1 MERTVLRGL
10 AVFRWAALVWMGV
23 VLVLARGGLQ
33 RPVIA
38 VALVSLAFGVTAWTS
53 VLLRRDHARLCRPRA
68 VGAEVAVAMALQLAD
83 GFVYRQPHVFTGAQ
97 PLGVAWPIA
106 GVLASGIAFGPLV
119 GAATGVVIGVGRAV
133 SSFAYAPV
141 PTTDVV
147 LLGLEPVQLL
157 SLVTTTV
164 MYALA
169 GGAGGHA
176 MRLIRRGEQRIA
188 AAERDLADARA
199 REGVARRLHD
209 GVLQTLALVQR
220 RSDDPQLAD
229 LAQEQDRDLRRFLF
243 GRTVV
248 AEVRGATL
256 AENLREMAD
265 RHERTFTARV
275 EVLVPDDLPTL
286 ADPIESALL
295 GAVGEALNNVGK
307 HAGASR
313 VVVYLEPDEDR
324 VFCSVRDDGVGFDP
338 DVVDEGIG
346 LSRSVRAR
354 IEEVGGNL
362 EVDSAAGRGTEIRL
376 TVPVSAPPG

>member
-10 AVFRWAALVWMGV
+10 AVFRWLAWAWMAV
-23 VLVLARGGLQ
+23 VLVLARRALD
-33 RPVIA
+33 RPVVA
-38 VALVSLAFGVTAWTS
+38 VALVALALGVTAWTS
-53 VLLRRDHARLCRPRA
+53 ALLRRDHARLCRPPA

-83 GFVYRQPHVFTGAQ
+83 GFVYRQPHVFSGEQ

-106 GVLASGIAFGPLV
+106 GVLASGIAFGPLT
-119 GAATGVVIGVGRAV
+119 GAVTGGLMGVGRAV
-133 SSFAYAPV
+133 SSFAYAPA
-141 PTTDVV
+141 PAGDVV
-147 LLGLEPVQLL
+147 VLGLEPVSLL

-220 RSDDPQLAD
+220 RSDDPQLVY
-229 LAQEQDRDLRRFLF
+229 LAHEQDRDLRRFLF
-243 GRTVV
+243 GPAAGETGDPARIS
-248 AEVRGATL
+248 
-256 AENLREMAD
+256 ENLREMAD
-265 RHERTFTARV
+265 RHERTFTTRV
-275 EVLVPDDLPTL
+275 EVLVPDDLPAL
-286 ADPIESALL
+286 DEAVESALL

-313 VVVYLEPDEDR
+313 VVVYLEPDDDG
-324 VFCSVRDDGVGFDP
+324 VFCSVRDDGAGFDP
-338 DVVDEGIG
+338 AAVTAGVG
-346 LSRSVRAR
+346 LTRSVRAR
-354 IEEVGGNL
+354 IEEVGGEV
-362 EVDSAAGRGTEIRL
+362 EVDSAVARGTEVRL
-376 TVPVSAPPG
+376 RVPVSPPH

>member
-1 MERTVLRGL
+1 M
-10 AVFRWAALVWMGV
+10 AV
-23 VLVLARGGLQ
+23 VLVLARRALE
-33 RPVIA
+33 RPGVA
-38 VALVSLAFGVTAWTS
+38 VTLVVLALAVTAWTS
-53 VLLRRDHARLCRPRA
+53 MLLRRDHARLCRPPA
-68 VGAEVAVAMALQLAD
+68 VGAEIAVALALQVAD
-83 GFVYRQPHVFTGAQ
+83 GFVYRQSHVFSGEQ

-106 GVLASGIAFGPLV
+106 GVLASGIAFGPLA
-119 GAATGVVIGVGRAV
+119 GAGTGVVIGLGRAV
-133 SSFAYAPV
+133 SSFAYAPE

-199 REGVARRLHD
+199 RDAVGRRLHD

-220 RSDDPQLAD
+220 RSDDPQLVD

-243 GRTVV
+243 GPV
-248 AEVRGATL
+248 AGGQRGSGATETGDPARI

-275 EVLVPDDLPTL
+275 EVLVPDDLPALPERT
-286 ADPIESALL
+286 ESALL

-307 HAGASR
+307 HAAASR
-313 VVVYLEPDEDR
+313 VVVYLEPGDGE

-338 DVVDEGIG
+338 ATAIEGIG
-346 LSRSVRAR
+346 LTRSVRAR
-354 IEEVGGNL
+354 IGEVGGSV
-362 EVDSAAGRGTEIRL
+362 EVDSAVGRGTEVRL
-376 TVPVSAPPG
+376 TVPLSPPP